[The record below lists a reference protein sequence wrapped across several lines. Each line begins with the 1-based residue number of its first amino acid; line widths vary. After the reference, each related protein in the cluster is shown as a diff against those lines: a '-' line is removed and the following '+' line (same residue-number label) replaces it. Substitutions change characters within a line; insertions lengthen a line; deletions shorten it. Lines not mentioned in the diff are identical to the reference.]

1 MPTITHI
8 MPACVLAIATSE
20 WSAAQT
26 AYAPR
31 YPGTPPM
38 LQRVDQAHSDVSALS
53 SSLREVNMI
62 ADLRDPMGFQY
73 VYHLPGRDD
82 LLMRANGGVY
92 VIFPQS
98 EYVHTKKGL
107 TPVVPA
113 GAVFSIGIPSQ
124 GALPL
129 LGLTGPTLQNLD
141 SFSSTL
147 EPLARNERRSMVMT
161 AVSNRTVSRRDA
173 EAFPDEWN
181 ADGAPDLNPQDAYL
195 EQPQYQVVRAKP
207 PEPSTFL
214 KTVVTDDAVRN
225 QRLAE
230 LLQQALRAAQ
240 EGG

>member
-1 MPTITHI
+1 MPSITYI
-8 MPACVLAIATSE
+8 MPGCVLAVAASG
-20 WSAAQT
+20 WCAAQT
-26 AYAPR
+26 SYEPR

-38 LQRVDQAHSDVSALS
+38 LRRVDQAHADVSALS
-53 SSLREVNMI
+53 NSLREVNMA

-73 VYHLPGRDD
+73 VYRLPGRDD
-82 LLMRANGGVY
+82 LLMRVNGGVY
-92 VIFPQS
+92 AIFPQS
-98 EYVHTKKGL
+98 EYVETKRGL

-113 GAVFSIGIPSQ
+113 GTVYSIGIPNP
-124 GALPL
+124 GMLPL

-141 SFSSTL
+141 SFSSNPA
-147 EPLARNERRSMVMT
+147 PLAPNERRSMVMT
-161 AVSNRTVSRRDA
+161 AISNRTMSRRDV

-181 ADGAPDLNPQDAYL
+181 ADGAPVLNPQDAFP
-195 EQPQYQVVRAKP
+195 EQPRFKTVRATP

-230 LLQQALRAAQ
+230 LLQQALRAAR